1 MSSLV
6 PPASSA
12 DRRAL
17 ARQARDAFPPM
28 GVYAIR
34 DRVSGE
40 VRVGSSRNVHGALN
54 RIRFELRL
62 GSHADKGLQA
72 AWNSGGDERISFEV
86 LELLKQ
92 REDPAFDHAAELRAL
107 EQLYREELQQA
118 PLG

>member
-40 VRVGSSRNVHGALN
+40 VRVGSSRNVNGALN
-54 RIRFELRL
+54 RIQFELRL
-62 GSHADKGLQA
+62 GSHPDKALQA
-72 AWNSGGDERISFEV
+72 GWNSGGVERFSFEV
-86 LELLKQ
+86 IELLKQ
-92 REDPAFDHAAELRAL
+92 HEDPAFDHAAELRAL
-107 EQLYREELQQA
+107 EQLYREDLQQA